1 MPINYERR
9 QSDLTQALRLMVEA
23 QGDEPLNGMT
33 FSPSDTRFQALIP
46 TTWRELL
53 DDGLIEDRGEKP
65 GPSFRLTARGWL
77 AGLQLTGALER
88 QDIRDWA
95 IGMRRALKARVQG
108 RLEHY
113 DARVDVREFAREI
126 DLPIGWVSNAMRA
139 NLLQEVFKNHL
150 MNASLDKLLIRI
162 PPTFDMERLT

>member
-65 GPSFRLTARGWL
+65 GPSFRLTA
-77 AGLQLTGALER
+77 
-88 QDIRDWA
+88 
-95 IGMRRALKARVQG
+95 
-108 RLEHY
+108 
-113 DARVDVREFAREI
+113 
-126 DLPIGWVSNAMRA
+126 
-139 NLLQEVFKNHL
+139 
-150 MNASLDKLLIRI
+150 
-162 PPTFDMERLT
+162 